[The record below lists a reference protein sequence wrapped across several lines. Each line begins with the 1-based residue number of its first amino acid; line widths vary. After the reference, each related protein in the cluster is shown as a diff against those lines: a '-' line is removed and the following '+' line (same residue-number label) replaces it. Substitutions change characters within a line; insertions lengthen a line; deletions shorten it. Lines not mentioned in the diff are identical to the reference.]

1 MFEAMSG
8 RRGQGSKL
16 IEAPPV
22 AVPDEHAELVE
33 ADQRFQAAL
42 QVAIAAGAASRARKP
57 GCARDGSPVG
67 RPERLS
73 PTMSVHRRESR
84 GRRARDSP
92 RKTLD
97 EG

>member
-42 QVAIAAGAASRARKP
+42 HVAIAAGHERIEAVQATVQLKQRRTNLPPVRP
-57 GCARDGSPVG
+57 G
-67 RPERLS
+67 RLS
-73 PTMSVHRRESR
+73 S
-84 GRRARDSP
+84 
-92 RKTLD
+92 
-97 EG
+97 